1 VIDTVH
7 NRRGAVFRLLA
18 ARGFSSRPARGA
30 QRAFEGS
37 LRCTKGDVRVK
48 LTIMDWNFLS
58 YPSIHLEDRPAFLPE
73 LMPHI
78 DVCDDLCYFSP
89 GAVTLDRYDP
99 AMAISQCLDQATS
112 VLNRIAAEPN
122 YRNDDIQDE
131 FPAHWIFGQ
140 RTLPFEVLL
149 GQIEDG
155 VESATYF
162 FMNVAGKRRAVIAS
176 DMEEASRLETTFGS
190 VKLIKSVGKCWLFKT
205 AVRPFVPTK
214 MPQTVKELFEWL
226 KQWDRKI
233 AAEVQLVLAR
243 PDYLKTKFVSFA
255 VHSPVGWLGFG
266 FDLDQMKRIGYRRNP
281 QMYRQFLHRSG
292 GDQPLLR
299 LSIQEVGSRFVH
311 SRNLS
316 FCDLYNKRVT
326 IIGCGAIGSFIAQSI
341 VRLGAG
347 TGSIGVLKLIDPDL
361 LGPENLGRHLLG
373 YPALLH
379 PKAEAL
385 MEELKRQFPHSKI
398 EALTKSAFDD
408 PSLFG
413 AELII
418 DATGEEAVSEY
429 LNELSLSRKARV
441 PVLHVW
447 IKGNGEAVQALWTE
461 NNSHACYRCLLVP
474 DASQHRKE
482 RLPLLKKEPE
492 RRTMGCRAF
501 TPYAVSAPMHTA
513 ALATDMVCAWLQGNP
528 SPTFR
533 TRSLET
539 ADVFA
544 LKNQNLSKIKGCP
557 ACDPH

>member
-1 VIDTVH
+1 MQ

-18 ARGFSSRPARGA
+18 GRGFSPRPARGV
-30 QRAFEGS
+30 QRAFEGT
-37 LRCTKGDVRVK
+37 LRCTKGDVRVT
-48 LTIMDWNFLS
+48 LTITDWNFLS
-58 YPSIHLEDRPAFLPE
+58 YPCIHLDERPVFLPE

-78 DVCDDLCYFSP
+78 DACDDLCYFSP

-99 AMAISQCLDQATS
+99 AMAISQCLEQATS

-140 RTLPFEVLL
+140 RILPFEVLL

-162 FMNVAGKRRAVIAS
+162 FMNIAGKRRAVIATDS
-176 DMEEASRLETTFGS
+176 DEASRLATAFGTVDS
-190 VKLIKSVGKCWLFKT
+190 IKSVGQCWLFKT
-205 AVRPFVPTK
+205 AVRPFVPMN
-214 MPQTVKELFEWL
+214 MPQTVKELFVWL
-226 KQWDRKI
+226 KQWDRNI
-233 AAEVQLVLAR
+233 ATEIQRVLAT
-243 PDYLKTKFVSFA
+243 PDYLTAKFVSFA

-266 FDLDQMKRIGYRRNP
+266 FDLEQMKRIGYRRRP
-281 QMYRQFLHRSG
+281 QMYRQFLHKGG
-292 GDQPLLR
+292 GDQPLFR

-311 SRNLS
+311 NRNLS
-316 FCDLYNKRVT
+316 FRDLFNKRVT
-326 IIGCGAIGSFIAQSI
+326 IIGCGAIGSFVAQSM

-347 TGSIGVLKLIDPDL
+347 TGSIGVLKLIDPDVL
-361 LGPENLGRHLLG
+361 APENLGRHLLG
-373 YPALLH
+373 YPALLQ

-385 MEELKRQFPHSKI
+385 KEELKRQFPHSKVD
-398 EALTKSAFDD
+398 ALTKSAFDD
-408 PSLFG
+408 PALFG

-429 LNELSLSRKARV
+429 LNELSLVRKSRV

-447 IKGNGEAVQALWTE
+447 IRGNGEAVQALWNE
-461 NNSHACYRCLLVP
+461 KKGLACYRCLLVP
-474 DASQHRKE
+474 DSNQHRKE

-501 TPYAVSAPMHTA
+501 TPYAVSAPMQAA
-513 ALATDMVCAWLQGNP
+513 ALATDMVCGWLQGNP

-539 ADVFA
+539 ADVFV
-544 LKNQNLSKIKGCP
+544 LKNQNLTKIKGCP
-557 ACDPH
+557 ACDPR